1 MECEVAV
8 LTFETMMSI
17 DPAMGGF
24 ASGAGASEFG
34 AAASGNPQ
42 AASGQFAAQL
52 SGVMSNDGAATG
64 NAGQS
69 EAAVIAPDGSA
80 NSGKSAATGF
90 GITLQLS
97 DEAEGLATPETTF
110 VQAVLQSGD
119 VAVDPASG
127 DADVDGEG
135 SAEGETPDEALAA
148 ALASGLAVTPAV
160 PVPANVEGEAGFVTV
175 TDDDGAGVDP
185 LAAGKAGAT
194 DAEGELELPTFFP
207 SVSRAARGKAADGT
221 SSGEGEKPLVNGAQG
236 NAGPAKAEAKA
247 ALTALSAD
255 EVAAAT
261 NAATNDA
268 TDGDTD
274 LEAALRALLADR
286 KGDATRQS
294 TGAATVREQ
303 TAADGR
309 QAALVDGGDDLAAPA
324 QKRLVGGMETASSG
338 TADDE
343 ALDEALVSFKATR
356 ANAGATTSTANAGG
370 NGAGGNGLGAD
381 DSALGTVAAKTVQR
395 IAGGQTGEGDV
406 ETVVGDAAD
415 SDPADE
421 PVLMRP
427 KGAMPRTDEQA
438 AAKLATGK
446 VAMPGER
453 IAGETDPRIANFSS
467 ATDVSEEGEASLK
480 GGDKNASAR
489 PNAGGSANAGAHKP
503 SETLVSLAAMAGA
516 STQANVDGDE
526 TKSLDPLTFGTTI
539 DPTTTHSRAMDTQA
553 ARLAQTAQGTAS
565 SLPTAMVAAE
575 IARNAQRGVSRF
587 EIRLDPPE
595 LGRVDVHLKIN
606 DDGKV
611 QAHLVVERR
620 DTLDMFMRDQRG
632 MERALENAGLK
643 TNADGGL
650 QFSLKDQGQNFAGR
664 DGNQNGNGTQAAG
677 LNKEAAGGEAAE
689 TTLMPERIAAYSRNG
704 VNGVDI
710 RI

>member
-1 MECEVAV
+1 M

-24 ASGAGASEFG
+24 ASSAGVSGFG

-52 SGVMSNDGAATG
+52 SGVMSNEGAATG

-69 EAAVIAPDGSA
+69 GAAAIAADGAA

-97 DEAEGLATPETTF
+97 DEAEGLATPETAF
-110 VQAVLQSGD
+110 VQAVLQSAD
-119 VAVDPASG
+119 VAVDPATG
-127 DADVDGEG
+127 EVADDGEEP
-135 SAEGETPDEALAA
+135 AEGETSDEVLAA
-148 ALASGLAVTPAV
+148 ALASGLAVTPEV
-160 PVPANVEGEAGFVTV
+160 TVPAPVEGEAGIVTV
-175 TDDDGAGVDP
+175 ADDDGAGVDP
-185 LAAGKAGAT
+185 LAAGKAGAA

-207 SVSRAARGKAADGT
+207 SVNRAARGKAADGG
-221 SSGEGEKPLVNGAQG
+221 SVGDGEKPLVNGAQG

-261 NAATNDA
+261 NAATNGA
-268 TDGDTD
+268 TDGETD
-274 LEAALRALLADR
+274 LEAALRALLSDR
-286 KGDATRQS
+286 KGDAVRQS
-294 TGAATVREQ
+294 SGATPASDQ
-303 TAADGR
+303 AAVDGR
-309 QAALVDGGDDLAAPA
+309 QAAAADGGDDLAARA

-338 TADDE
+338 TVDDE
-343 ALDEALVSFKATR
+343 ALDEALISLKATR
-356 ANAGATTSTANAGG
+356 ANVSATTSNAGANA
-370 NGAGGNGLGAD
+370 AEAD
-381 DSALGTVAAKTVQR
+381 DSALGAAAAKAVQR
-395 IAGGQTGEGDV
+395 IAGGQAGEGDG
-406 ETVVGDAAD
+406 EAAVGDAPD

-446 VAMPGER
+446 VATSSDR
-453 IAGETDPRIANFSS
+453 LAGEGDPRIANFSS
-467 ATDVSEEGEASLK
+467 ATDVSDEGEVSLK
-480 GGDKNASAR
+480 GADKNAAAR
-489 PNAGGSANAGAHKP
+489 PNAGANANAGPHKQ
-503 SETLVSLAAMAGA
+503 SEALVSMAAMAGA
-516 STQANVDGDE
+516 ATHANVDGDE
-526 TKSLDPLTFGTTI
+526 TKSLDPMMLGATL
-539 DPTTTHSRAMDTQA
+539 DPAATNSRAMDTQA
-553 ARLAQTAQGTAS
+553 ARLAQTAQGTGSA
-565 SLPTAMVAAE
+565 LPTAMVAAE

-650 QFSLKDQGQNFAGR
+650 QFSLKDQGQSFAGR

-689 TTLMPERIAAYSRNG
+689 ATLMPERISAYSRNG